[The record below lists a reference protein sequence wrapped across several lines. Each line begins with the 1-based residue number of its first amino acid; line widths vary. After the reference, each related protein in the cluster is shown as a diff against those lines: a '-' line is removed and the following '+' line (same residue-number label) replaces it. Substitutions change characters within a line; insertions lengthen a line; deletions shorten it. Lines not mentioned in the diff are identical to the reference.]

1 MTTRMKTWTYT
12 MFAALLFTF
21 GAAAGAGC
29 DAVETAFDCDQ
40 VCARYQN
47 CFDGDYDVG
56 ACRSRCRDR
65 AANDDSVRQA
75 ADTCEDCIDDM
86 SCASATFNCGASCSN
101 IVP

>member
-1 MTTRMKTWTYT
+1 MKTRTW
-12 MFAALLFTF
+12 MFLTTSAFLFTI

-29 DAVETAFDCDQ
+29 DAVDNAFDCQ
-40 VCARYQN
+40 AVCSRYQE

-65 AANDDSVRQA
+65 SANDESVRQA
-75 ADTCEDCIDDM
+75 ADTCEACIDDM
-86 SCASATFNCGASCSN
+86 SCVSATFNCGGACAN